1 MVLLRVG
8 HRLLLSRPRALL
20 PSVVSCPAPWA
31 QLGGRRDSPAAWSAP
46 GRFRRAAPDWGGGGR
61 GRGCSPGEEARGV
74 VPGGPLVGSPAHG
87 HLGWGRSRPLDL
99 MLVPNHGQRPPERQR
114 GQPLEANLRADGE
127 TGRRGGGGVW
137 GGCLFFCLQ
146 GRIPLSVVCRRARTH
161 ENRSARPCVAV
172 AGGSRSRPRNSPAP
186 HTRLS
191 STGSLC
197 TRKTINKP
205 EWALPPAPRGEG
217 CAGPLVW
224 MEGSG
229 AAAAPGS
236 WNALAP
242 GEEPRT
248 AARRPEVH
256 ACHAALRQVL
266 WERKRD
272 PLRDA
277 PLARPAVR
285 VECWVSAAGEG
296 PSDSHGGPRALVP
309 AGPGQGVLG
318 GASSWTGGATRSRVR
333 V

>member
-1 MVLLRVG
+1 MLGL
-8 HRLLLSRPRALL
+8 PR
-20 PSVVSCPAPWA
+20 
-31 QLGGRRDSPAAWSAP
+31 SPQ
-46 GRFRRAAPDWGGGGR
+46 G
-61 GRGCSPGEEARGV
+61 
-74 VPGGPLVGSPAHG
+74 LVGWM
-87 HLGWGRSRPLDL
+87 HLDAQPW
-99 MLVPNHGQRPPERQR
+99 QR
-114 GQPLEANLRADGE
+114 GQVGSEDHVAHGPRPGGDARPACCLGLRTRPLPGLHLRGHASLLGREREPLLIYLRALMRTNDVALGE
-127 TGRRGGGGVW
+127 EEPAANPFDARCKDSKHPRGT
-137 GGCLFFCLQ
+137 
-146 GRIPLSVVCRRARTH
+146 PLMSTSCPSRTPRTLLMKTLMCVSLPRGRARTH

-242 GEEPRT
+242 GEEART

-266 WERKRD
+266 SERKRV

-277 PLARPAVR
+277 PPARPAVR

-318 GASSWTGGATRSRVR
+318 GASSWTGGAMRSRVR